1 MLMHPRQLQ
10 HALGSVKSFAR
21 NTYYQGRKFAQHL
34 DGYASIFRRGLG
46 AASGLLREFGPSGQK
61 ALAHGERAL
70 RTFDDIKERAVG
82 VDKHLSGIGEA
93 LS

>member
-1 MLMHPRQLQ
+1 MHPRQFR
-10 HALGSVKSFAR
+10 HALGSMKSFAR
-21 NTYYQGRKFAQHL
+21 DTYYQGRKWAQNL
-34 DGYASIFRRGLG
+34 DGYASVFRRGLG
-46 AASGLLREFGPSGQK
+46 AASGLLREFGPGGQK

-82 VDKHLSGIGEA
+82 VDKHISRIGEA